1 MKSFDWIMFLLL
13 NHFFSSSEKSIEIDK
28 VSERE
33 EQIIKKISQ
42 EFNNIISIVLPSIL
56 SDEINN
62 IEEIKRYVFLTE
74 VSKIALID
82 SSSMISRI
90 NTELERIKT
99 EYDDSYDAYKN
110 KLDEMW
116 IQYLEEKQNL
126 PFSDCFH
133 ILCGLR
139 VFTIR
144 WRMSKHI
151 ESSALCNE
159 EWGR

>member
-1 MKSFDWIMFLLL
+1 MKSFDWITFLLL

-90 NTELERIKT
+90 NTELDKIKT

-110 KLDEMW
+110 ELDEMW
-116 IQYLEEKQNL
+116 IEYLEEKQDLSYPLMRLKELLTEKKQKN
-126 PFSDCFH
+126 
-133 ILCGLR
+133 
-139 VFTIR
+139 
-144 WRMSKHI
+144 
-151 ESSALCNE
+151 
-159 EWGR
+159 